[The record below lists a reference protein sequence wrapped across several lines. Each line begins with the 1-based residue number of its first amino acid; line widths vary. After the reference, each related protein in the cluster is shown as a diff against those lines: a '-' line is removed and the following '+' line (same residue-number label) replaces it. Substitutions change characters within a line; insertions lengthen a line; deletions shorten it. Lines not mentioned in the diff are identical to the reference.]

1 MNKVTKL
8 FLCLLSLFYISCSS
22 STQSNGIS
30 NPDRIPSTEAQ
41 KFPAN
46 FLQNQNKELDIY
58 DTIFID
64 VYQSDDYEKK
74 TDFLAKYPYKDV
86 KYFAISEQVKKI
98 IKEGI
103 SSKTDELT
111 AIENIGEATEDTNI
125 DEGIEN
131 SSIEANVLPPPTV
144 TEEVVF
150 NLARPET
157 IPDAQKQDHEKVQGQ
172 WCIIQSG
179 YDKNFGSFKPQIKS
193 DDISIV
199 IYILQA
205 GSSST
210 QIGIQVTNNGDLTKE
225 VTLSNIRITNRHNYE
240 IPPAEIYQK
249 QWKLD
254 RKNKTISTKIQSGRS
269 LQANLCFNTN
279 NLFKDKT
286 YKFFFTH
293 NNQNYFFKI

>member
-30 NPDRIPSTEAQ
+30 NPDRIPSTATQ
-41 KFPAN
+41 KFPN
-46 FLQNQNKELDIY
+46 FLQSTQNKEQNIY
-58 DTIFID
+58 DTIFLD
-64 VYQSDDYEKK
+64 VYQSNDYEKK

-98 IKEGI
+98 IKEGK
-103 SSKTDELT
+103 SQLP
-111 AIENIGEATEDTNI
+111 NNEATIDDDAAKIENI

-131 SSIEANVLPPPTV
+131 SSIEANVLPPPTI
-144 TEEVVF
+144 TEEVIF

-179 YDKNFGSFKPQIKS
+179 YDKNFGSFKPQIRS
-193 DDISIV
+193 NDIFIV

-205 GSSST
+205 GSSNT
-210 QIGIQVTNNGDLTKE
+210 QIGIQVTNDGDVTKE
-225 VTLSNIRITNRHNYE
+225 ITLSNIRITNRYNYE
-240 IPPAEIYQK
+240 ISPAEIYQK

-254 RKNKTISTKIQSGRS
+254 KKKKTISTKIKPNSS